1 MDIITRLKQ
10 SLEDDYFSKAE
21 KNELWLE
28 LEGQPMDAEALSHLR
43 SKIYE
48 LANEKA
54 TASNYTLVMQWV
66 RDASNLLQAK
76 STPHSEAFFSP
87 GETCRHAIV
96 GQINGAIHQLKICVF
111 TISDDQITR
120 AIMAAH
126 ARGVVLKIITDN
138 DKSFDVGSDI
148 HQLARAGIA
157 VKTDVSSN
165 HMHHKFM
172 VADERSLITG
182 SYNWTS
188 SAARFNYE
196 NILLTQEAGVVRSF
210 SKEFDRLWKETEAYE
225 N

>member
-21 KNELWLE
+21 KNEIWLE
-28 LEGQPMDAEALSHLR
+28 LEGQPLDAEALNHLR

-48 LANEKA
+48 LAHEKA
-54 TASNYTLVMQWV
+54 TPSNYALVMQWV

-76 STPHSEAFFSP
+76 TTPHSEAYFSP
-87 GETCRHAIV
+87 GETCRQAIL
-96 GQINGAIHQLKICVF
+96 GQINGALHQLKICVF

-120 AIMAAH
+120 AIIAAH
-126 ARGVVLKIITDN
+126 ARGVALKIITDN

-148 HQLARAGIA
+148 HQLAQAGIA
-157 VKTDVSSN
+157 VKTDRSSN

-172 VADERSLITG
+172 VADDRSVITG

-188 SAARFNYE
+188 SAARYNYE
-196 NILLTQEAGVVRSF
+196 NILLTREDSVVRSF
-210 SKEFDRLWKETEAYE
+210 SKEFDRLWKETEAYAV
-225 N
+225 

>member
-28 LEGQPMDAEALSHLR
+28 LEAQPMDAEALSHLR

-48 LANEKA
+48 LAYEKA
-54 TASNYTLVMQWV
+54 TASNYALVMQWV
-66 RDASNLLQAK
+66 KDASNLLQAK
-76 STPHSEAFFSP
+76 STPHAEAFFSP

-96 GQINGAIHQLKICVF
+96 GQINGAIRQLKICVF

-126 ARGVVLKIITDN
+126 TRGVALKIITDN

-148 HQLARAGIA
+148 HQLAQAGIA

-196 NILLTQEAGVVRSF
+196 NILLTHEAGVVRSF
-210 SKEFDRLWKETEAYE
+210 TKEFERLWRETEPYQ